1 MHDLCQLLLSADIP
15 AAGRFDKDC
24 IPQQTAMEILC
35 ANFDN
40 LEQVQDPN
48 GEFLAIPDWRGLE
61 FDAEANII
69 EINFDSK
76 ITCNLFPSS
85 DEEEEE
91 ADPSPPVGPGG
102 SIDLQWIPST
112 VLSFSLCDVEV
123 SGSVDTSSLPRKL
136 EKLTFL
142 LMNLRENF
150 EWQGSHPH

>member
-15 AAGRFDKDC
+15 AAGRFDKDS

-40 LEQVQDPN
+40 LEQVHDPN
-48 GEFLAIPDWRGLE
+48 GEFLPIQHWRGLK
-61 FDAEANII
+61 FDADANII

-85 DEEEEE
+85 DEEEE

-112 VLSFSLCDVEV
+112 VLSFSLCDVEA

-136 EKLTFL
+136 EKLDISFNEFRGECRMAGL
-142 LMNLRENF
+142 P
-150 EWQGSHPH
+150 SH